1 MRPVFSIKIAVIILL
16 IILIVLTL
24 YKSVLK
30 KPAPKQEV
38 HTIRVLESVRSP
50 YFLPQYL
57 ALNLGFFKEQDLDV
71 KITTT
76 SPEAI
81 RAALADQRTDVALC
95 GLQKIIFNPDDPG
108 REKTAPIVF
117 ATMACRDG
125 SFLLARKNDSDFRW
139 LDMKD
144 KTIIGSPHNDSSE
157 IALEDVLRKAGILPY
172 RQVTIYHN
180 IPETLRVG
188 AFRAGT
194 GNYLQLLEPEATVAE
209 MKGYGQVVASV
220 GAAGEDMTITA
231 YAALPGY
238 IESHPE
244 TIQRFTNAIYKAQ
257 LWLKQHS
264 AEEAA
269 RAVYP
274 SFSNLEMQV
283 LIKSIERYGTLRI
296 WADNPVVER
305 EPYERFNIAAKNAGE
320 IAAPVPYDTTVVTNF
335 ARQAVETVIY
345 VQETEKKKR
354 KSFMMFF
361 Q

>member
-1 MRPVFSIKIAVIILL
+1 LGISAVFVWHGR
-16 IILIVLTL
+16 
-24 YKSVLK
+24 K
-30 KPAPKQEV
+30 KPVPIREV
-38 HTIRVLESVRSP
+38 QTVRVLESIRSP

-57 ALNLGFFKEQDLDV
+57 ALNLGFFKEQDLNV
-71 KITTT
+71 TITTT

-95 GLQKIIFNPDDPG
+95 GLQKIIFNSDDPR
-108 REKTAPIVF
+108 REKTAPLVF

-125 SFLLARKNDSDFRW
+125 SFLLARKNDPSFRW
-139 LDMKD
+139 SDMKY

-157 IALEDVLRKAGILPY
+157 IALEDVLRKDGIFPY
-172 RQVTIYHN
+172 RQVTIYYN

-194 GNYLQLLEPEATVAE
+194 GNYLQLLEPDATVAE

-220 GAAGEDMTITA
+220 GGAGEDMTVTA

-238 IESHPE
+238 IESHPD

-269 RAVYP
+269 IAVYP

-283 LIKSIERYGTLRI
+283 LIKSIERYGALKI
-296 WADNPVVER
+296 WSDNPVVER
-305 EPYERFNIAAKNAGE
+305 EPYERFNTAAKNAGE
-320 IAAPVPYDTTVVTNF
+320 LTAPVPYNTAVVTDF
-335 ARQAVETVIY
+335 ARQAVETVVY
-345 VQETEKKKR
+345 DPNPQPEEKKR

-361 Q
+361 R

>member
-1 MRPVFSIKIAVIILL
+1 LRPKLVATIALITLLVLLVAFIL
-16 IILIVLTL
+16 
-24 YKSVLK
+24 YGR
-30 KPAPKQEV
+30 KPAGKQEL
-38 HTIRVLESVRSP
+38 HTIRVLESARSP

-81 RAALADQRTDVALC
+81 RAALADHRTDVALC
-95 GLQKIIFNPDDPG
+95 GLQKIIFNPDAPD
-108 REKTAPIVF
+108 RVNTAPIVF

-125 SFLLARKNDSDFRW
+125 SLLLARNNDSGFQWQKLRN
-139 LDMKD
+139 
-144 KTIIGSPHNDSSE
+144 KTIIGSSHNDSSE
-157 IALEDVLRKAGILPY
+157 IALEEVLRQAGVSPY
-172 RQVTIYHN
+172 RQVTIYNN
-180 IPETLRVG
+180 IPETLRIG
-188 AFRAGT
+188 AYRAGT
-194 GNYLQLLEPEATVAE
+194 GNYLQLLEPEATAAE

-220 GAAGEDMTITA
+220 GAAGDDMTVTA

-244 TIQRFTNAIYKAQ
+244 IIQKFTNAIYKAQ

-305 EPYERFNIAAKNAGE
+305 EPYERFNTAAKNAGE
-320 IAAPVPYDTTVVTNF
+320 IAAPVPYDTTVVTSF
-335 ARQAVETVIY
+335 ARQAVETVVY
-345 VQETEKKKR
+345 DRETEKKKR
-354 KSFMMFF
+354 KTFMMFF